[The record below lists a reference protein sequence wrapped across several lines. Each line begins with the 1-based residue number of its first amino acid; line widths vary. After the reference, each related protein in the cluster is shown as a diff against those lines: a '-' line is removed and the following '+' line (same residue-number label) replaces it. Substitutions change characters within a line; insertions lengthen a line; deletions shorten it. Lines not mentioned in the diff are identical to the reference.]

1 MTYLDHCE
9 LTAVAIDTGAMDE
22 KMYMQFNRSAYVQ
35 AWDRTKEFIQAARTR
50 KNQPTLFEHFEAL
63 AKRWTN

>member
-1 MTYLDHCE
+1 
-9 LTAVAIDTGAMDE
+9 MDE

-63 AKRWTN
+63 AKRWAN